1 MDPNDQRKLEIVP
14 IKPAILTG
22 FGFPSNTAVWVLGH
36 ISTRPETI
44 FEDMPFKRR
53 IMRMRYYLPSL
64 HAIFISSIL
73 GSQPN
78 VLIPYTLYSVTIV
91 MQCGGSSMK
100 TRT

>member
-14 IKPAILTG
+14 INGIWISFEYYSLG
-22 FGFPSNTAVWVLGH
+22 FGPHIHQTWNHFWRHALREEDHEDEILST
-36 ISTRPETI
+36 ISTR
-44 FEDMPFKRR
+44 
-53 IMRMRYYLPSL
+53 YLYFFHPRT
-64 HAIFISSIL
+64 
-73 GSQPN
+73 N